1 MKMKVIIV
9 LNSEQITSF
18 NEDITPLMMAAGQIM
33 HQWVDEEQCPVNSK
47 TGEIAIITEA
57 EGIRRQIIEK
67 YISDNNLCETELSYD
82 NEDWFPKINTI

>member
-1 MKMKVIIV
+1 MKAIIV
-9 LNSEQITSF
+9 TKLEQVIEFNSL
-18 NEDITPLMMAAGQIM
+18 ITPLMLAAGQIM

-67 YISDNNLCETELSYD
+67 YISDNNLCETELFYD
-82 NEDWFPKINTI
+82 NEDWFPEIKTIN